1 MQSASDQELIVEL
14 KKGSL
19 DALGILYDRHRR
31 MVYRTALGIVGDP
44 DSAAD
49 LLQDTFLRLHRFADR
64 IDCQRALEPWLYRV
78 TTNLAYTWVKRRKRW
93 FSPIEDIAEW
103 LSGNK
108 KQTPQFAAEMDEE
121 SQQVQQ
127 AITALPIAQRVVV
140 VLYYINDLSLQEI
153 SEILEVPEGTV
164 KSRLHYSRQ
173 SLKKHLR
180 IQEDKLPDMQY
191 EFT

>member
-1 MQSASDQELIVEL
+1 
-14 KKGSL
+14 
-19 DALGILYDRHRR
+19 